1 MPETRYD
8 KVIPGSTLRC
18 LEDPSFDPEPRPI
31 ATDEL
36 DKARDRFDRFWTGN
50 KDDGDL

>member
-18 LEDPSFDPEPRPI
+18 LDDPSFDSEPRPI
-31 ATDEL
+31 ATAEL
-36 DKARDRFDRFWTGN
+36 DKARDRFDRFWGGN
-50 KDDGDL
+50 QEGGNL